1 MFMFK
6 KKKKLVLMS
15 LEKALLSYRS
25 YEQIIKFINVF
36 WRRRKLF
43 IPGYYLID
51 PALNPSQKWRFDYT
65 LLAKNKPSKKK
76 KKRRTY

>member
-1 MFMFK
+1 
-6 KKKKLVLMS
+6 MS
-15 LEKALLSYRS
+15 LEKAVLSYRS

-51 PALNPSQKWRFDYT
+51 PAMNQSQKWRFDYT
-65 LLAKNKPSKKK
+65 LLAKTKASKKQKK